1 MTIIN
6 KNYFRQKLLLGNSAF
21 EFKVL
26 NVKFQSVLKKLKLYL
41 KLGQSDIMKIFKSKQ
56 NLTQK
61 LSRNC
66 KFQILLNNYR

>member
-26 NVKFQSVLKKLKLYL
+26 NVKFWSVLKKIKLYL

-56 NLTQK
+56 NFTQK
-61 LSRNC
+61 LPRHC